1 MFMNMPSDY
10 DPGLLVSIEENEPTL
25 ESPLS
30 ILEAPPESPRRPRRP
45 KLPKLHRIPTSA
57 LLKYG
62 PWVIGIGGL
71 LALALLSV
79 TTPSWGSIALR
90 DGITLLVAGAG
101 VWGLL
106 WLFYRLH
113 QHWARRRWLM
123 LASSLALVGIVG
135 MALSPTLHMLQ
146 GHTLESQG
154 NYQRAIEEYSAGGE
168 HSPNGPNSARA
179 YLEWGQHDLRAQDYG
194 MAVQHLKAAAET
206 YAATPAASQARDPLG
221 TALLQW
227 GRQLAV
233 EQRYGEAIQQFQH
246 LRTRYGNTQAAQEAL
261 DTQDEPAAYYA
272 WGQQLQANQQFQ
284 AALTQFQAVIKLFA
298 DSSYAAMAYDQAAS
312 DLYAWAQALTKQAKY
327 SQAIATYQQAIDQ
340 YKDAPAAKDA
350 QQALNAPQPVHGR
363 LLFSS
368 GPPDGKVL
376 IRLSSSW
383 SAGANGYVQ
392 GGQVYEVRTDA
403 NGNFTFPS
411 VLLGRYLIDWQDGSV
426 FTTVLH
432 QGTYNPVYI
441 ADVEPLR
448 GTDLGDVL
456 VQE

>member
-1 MFMNMPSDY
+1 MNMPSDY
-10 DPGLLVSIEENEPTL
+10 DPGILLSIEDNEPTL

-30 ILEAPPESPRRPRRP
+30 ILEAPPESPRRFPRPR
-45 KLPKLHRIPTSA
+45 LPKLSNIPAST
-57 LLKYG
+57 LLQYG

-90 DGITLLVAGAG
+90 DGITLFVAGAG
-101 VWGLL
+101 VWALL
-106 WLFYRLH
+106 WLFHRLH
-113 QHWARRRWLM
+113 QHWSKRRWRI
-123 LASSLALVGIVG
+123 LASGLVLLGIVG
-135 MALSPTLHMLQ
+135 MAFSPTLHTLQ
-146 GHTLESQG
+146 GHTLEGQG
-154 NYQRAIEEYSAGGE
+154 NYQRAIEEYTAGGE
-168 HSPNGPNSARA
+168 HSPDGQNSARA
-179 YLEWGQHDLRAQDYG
+179 YLEWGQHDLRAHDYG
-194 MAVQHLKAAAET
+194 MAVQHLEAAAET
-206 YAATPAASQARDPLG
+206 YHATPAASQAHEPLG

-233 EQRYGEAIQQFQH
+233 EQRYREAVQQFEH
-246 LRTRYGNTQAAQEAL
+246 LRTRYADTQAAQEAL

-284 AALTQFQAVIKLFA
+284 DALTQFQAVIKRFA
-298 DSSYAAMAYDQAAS
+298 DSSYAALAYDEAAN

-327 SQAIATYQQAIDQ
+327 TQAIATYQQAIDQ
-340 YKDAPAAKDA
+340 YENAPAAKEA

-403 NGNFTFPS
+403 NGNFVFPS
-411 VLLGRYLIDWQDGSV
+411 VQVGRYLIDWQDGSV

-441 ADVEPLR
+441 ANVQPLR

-456 VQE
+456 VQG